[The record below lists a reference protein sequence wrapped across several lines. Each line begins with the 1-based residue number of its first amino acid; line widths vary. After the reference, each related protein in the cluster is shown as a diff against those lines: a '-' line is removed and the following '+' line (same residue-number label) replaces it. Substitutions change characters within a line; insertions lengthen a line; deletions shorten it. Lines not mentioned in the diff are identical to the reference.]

1 MFMFKCKCES
11 VSVQVYVSKCQC
23 SSASVEVSVCECECR
38 SVSVQEIFRKNP
50 SQCFREKYLSN
61 QKKIFTEAK
70 KHLPNQQKYSLCD
83 EIPWNS
89 QSCGWPVLWSA
100 GPLVLWSSGPLVC
113 WSPGPVAWSPAVRWS
128 TDLICVL
135 FVVFRCHIH
144 CLRESSCVGLKR
156 TGFSTTPAQAR
167 AAHLWIWCA
176 AGGGAAPPPQPP
188 PRHEICTSSPTPAPA
203 TKSIF

>member
-1 MFMFKCKCES
+1 MKASAFKCTYRN
-11 VSVQVYVSKCQC
+11 VSVQVQVWKCQC
-23 SSASVEVSVCECECR
+23 VSVSVEVSVFKR
-38 SVSVQEIFRKNP
+38 FSGRTLRNAFGKNIY
-50 SQCFREKYLSN
+50 RIKKKYLPK
-61 QKKIFTEAK
+61 QKNIYRINKNIRCAMK
-70 KHLPNQQKYSLCD
+70 SLG
-83 EIPWNS
+83 IPS
-89 QSCGWPVLWSA
+89 RVGGRSS
-100 GPLVLWSSGPLVC
+100 GPLVRWSSGPLVC

-176 AGGGAAPPPQPP
+176 AGGGAAPPPTPP
-188 PRHEICTSSPTPAPA
+188 APRNLHFIPDTRACHEIN
-203 TKSIF
+203 ILR